1 MQLKCEQAS
10 LLLLANAKPLDLHCV
25 VVTLGLLVDAEDQV
39 MAAGETWAWLTER
52 LGKQMLD
59 RGLKK
64 SRGTFAVQGK
74 AYPLTDVQRGGMG
87 GAGASGGYGKN
98 IACTRAAA
106 MAQRASGLD
115 ARCERSTG

>member
-59 RGLKK
+59 R
-64 SRGTFAVQGK
+64 A
-74 AYPLTDVQRGGMG
+74 
-87 GAGASGGYGKN
+87 
-98 IACTRAAA
+98 
-106 MAQRASGLD
+106 
-115 ARCERSTG
+115 